1 MHVANS
7 FSVGMD
13 AQSAR
18 DCDACPK
25 KAFCQVDEFVGF
37 VLPV

>member
-1 MHVANS
+1 MHAAIF

-13 AQSAR
+13 ALSAR

-25 KAFCQVDEFVGF
+25 KAFCQVGELVGL
-37 VLPV
+37 VLTI